1 MNWLLPISVAVVV
14 VVVAELA
21 AAAGLV
27 AVAAKLAVD
36 RETGD
41 GRY

>member
-1 MNWLLPISVAVVV
+1 MKWLLPISVVV

>member
-1 MNWLLPISVAVVV
+1 MNWLLPISVVV